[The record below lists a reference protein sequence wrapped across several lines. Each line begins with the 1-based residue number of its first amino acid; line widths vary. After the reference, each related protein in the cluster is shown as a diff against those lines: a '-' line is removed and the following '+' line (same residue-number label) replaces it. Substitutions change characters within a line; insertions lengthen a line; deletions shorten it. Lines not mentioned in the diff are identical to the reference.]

1 MKYPF
6 IISILIFSLSFILSS
21 CDSPTDS
28 KATPVNTPALI
39 SPHDNDSG
47 VTLTP
52 IFQWS
57 GAADILQISRNSV
70 FTDIVYAPGVVG
82 TSFSMP
88 SGILH
93 YSTYYYWHAG
103 SSSNGIIYWSGDWR
117 FKTRDSL
124 PY

>member
-52 IFQWS
+52 IFLWS
-57 GAADILQISRNSV
+57 GAADVLQVSTNSA
-70 FTDIVYAPGVVG
+70 FSNCHNFGIVG
-82 TSFSMP
+82 TSFFMP
-88 SGILH
+88 SGILDSNNN
-93 YSTYYYWHAG
+93 YFWHVG
-103 SSSNGIIYWSGDWR
+103 SSSNGITYWSGTWSFRTIDH
-117 FKTRDSL
+117 
-124 PY
+124 